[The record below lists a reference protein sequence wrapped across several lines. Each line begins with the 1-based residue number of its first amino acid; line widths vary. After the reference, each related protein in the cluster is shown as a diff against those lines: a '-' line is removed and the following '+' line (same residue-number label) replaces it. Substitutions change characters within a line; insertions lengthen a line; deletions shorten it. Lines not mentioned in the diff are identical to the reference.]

1 MAQRFAICYA
11 NKFTSPRLE
20 FSVDKKYSCQSV
32 IIPPQFNHLPRN
44 GIQLI
49 FWRVLFSTW
58 EDFDVKRLLLSTSCL
73 WKDFS
78 AHVAI
83 MDSRHKSVLNSSA
96 AFVELRSDTRD
107 LYFACWQSYRTRE
120 LLRQN
125 AKILFSSLCCCEV
138 GTIPNSGK
146 A

>member
-58 EDFDVKRLLLSTSCL
+58 EDFDVKRLLLR
-73 WKDFS
+73 KDFS

-107 LYFACWQSYRTRE
+107 LYFAC
-120 LLRQN
+120 
-125 AKILFSSLCCCEV
+125 
-138 GTIPNSGK
+138 
-146 A
+146 